1 MKRMILTIAA
11 GLAATTSWAAEQV
24 ITVEVSGLTCP
35 SCPYI
40 AADAIKAVESA
51 EILNVDFNSG
61 DESARYTVRFDDAV
75 TTAQAVATASDSYG
89 YSGAIVTDDNS

>member
-1 MKRMILTIAA
+1 M
-11 GLAATTSWAAEQV
+11 
-24 ITVEVSGLTCP
+24 
-35 SCPYI
+35 
-40 AADAIKAVESA
+40 ESA

-89 YSGAIVTDDNS
+89 YSGTIVTDDNS